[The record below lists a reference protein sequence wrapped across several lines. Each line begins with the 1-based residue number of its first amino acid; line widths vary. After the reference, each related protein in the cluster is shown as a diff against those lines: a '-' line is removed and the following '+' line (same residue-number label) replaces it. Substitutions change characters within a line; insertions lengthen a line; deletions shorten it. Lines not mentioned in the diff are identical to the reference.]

1 MTRNQNNFCFLFFQ
15 EIQYSSTPVALA
27 SFFGVA
33 LFLETSAILFVWC
46 RGRQARVA
54 GREALPRVVAVAD
67 PLPLV
72 PVPRP
77 RHLRV
82 GVVPAGPRPS
92 APPPPP
98 SPGCLKAN
106 DGDLLFAENLK
117 CKKD

>member
-1 MTRNQNNFCFLFFQ
+1 MLFVFYFFQ

-33 LFLETSAILFVWC
+33 LFLETAAILFVWC

-54 GREALPRVVAVAD
+54 GRAALPRVVADVD
-67 PLPLV
+67 PLPPA

-77 RHLRV
+77 RRV

-98 SPGCLKAN
+98 SSGCLKAE

-117 CKKD
+117 CKND